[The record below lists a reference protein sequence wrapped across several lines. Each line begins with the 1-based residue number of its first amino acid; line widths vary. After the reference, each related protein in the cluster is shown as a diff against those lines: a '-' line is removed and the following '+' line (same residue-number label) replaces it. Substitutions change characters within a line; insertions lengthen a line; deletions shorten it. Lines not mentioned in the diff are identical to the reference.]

1 MRCQHDGSQQL
12 NYVTIKQIF
21 SSVQPMIF
29 RLSTF
34 VLCLIPVIVAY
45 ADKADLGLPACEQ
58 IIGVDRNIEI
68 GNTVSYTIEYLEKNN
83 YRCGEF
89 QGRVNEMIS
98 CSFRLDRK
106 YEIILTVEEGQVTDI
121 DTLSEGN
128 ECSYFNLLPK
138 DPCREDPF
146 ASGDTAQIPGCPK

>member
-1 MRCQHDGSQQL
+1 MGNLSRQYDGSQQL
-12 NYVTIKQIF
+12 NYVTIEKIS
-21 SSVQPMIF
+21 SSVQTMIF
-29 RLSTF
+29 RFTTF
-34 VLCLIPVIVAY
+34 ILCFIPVIGAY
-45 ADKADLGLPACEQ
+45 ADKTDLGLPACEQ

-89 QGRVNEMIS
+89 KGRVNEMIS

-106 YEIILTVEEGQVTDI
+106 YEILLTVEEGQVTDI
-121 DTLSEGN
+121 DTLHEGN

-138 DPCREDPF
+138 DPTKDPF
-146 ASGDTAQIPGCPK
+146 DIDDEDR